1 MVKRVACFFTC
12 AYAESGGIQ
21 SFLRRINNTYDFQQC
36 LPNKTIKKKGSPKII
51 NQSINGL
58 TGAKLLDKVYDILE
72 KKREDYSSFDGILIE
87 DDLDDR
93 FYGFSDKQISDYRCN
108 IVDKIRLAV
117 GVVDIPVYILFAA
130 PELESW
136 FIADWNNGF
145 KYLCTKSNVFD
156 DVSLSGREYFAIHL
170 KKHIDDRILADKK
183 DCIERFGH
191 VDGCYVKLSEKIQEA
206 FEIGVKNEL
215 SKVATTHNIIT
226 EILGSKK
233 IRYSKKL
240 HGEIMLKNINPT
252 VVAEKCPLYFREAYY
267 SLAEIK

>member
-1 MVKRVACFFTC
+1 MVKRIACFFTC

-58 TGAKLLDKVYDILE
+58 TGTKLLDKVCDILS
-72 KKREDYSSFDGILIE
+72 KKSEDYSLFDGILVE

-93 FYGFSDKQISDYRCN
+93 FYGISDEEISDYCSN
-108 IVDKIRLAV
+108 IVNNIRLAV

-156 DVSLSGREYFAIHL
+156 DVSLAGREYFAIHL
-170 KKHIDDRILADKK
+170 KKYIENRILADKK

-191 VDGCYVKLSEKIQEA
+191 VNGCYVKLSEKIQEA
-206 FEIGVKNEL
+206 FAYEVKNEL
-215 SKVATTHNIIT
+215 SKIPTTHIIT
-226 EILGSKK
+226 EILESRK

-252 VVAEKCPLYFREAYY
+252 VVAEKCPLYFRAAYH
-267 SLAEIK
+267 SLVEIN